1 MTGAPL
7 TPSAET
13 PLDWRNAPFF
23 SPVIPAGVTPMASTR
38 EHPYI
43 WATWLARLLAGE
55 AQCEWA
61 GWFRANYQDWAKPP
75 SDFDSAKW
83 MMDHTA
89 LVNEARES
97 REALGYQVFT
107 EDQNFFALR
116 GKAATLSGKPDLI
129 AVKGNDLVI
138 ADAKTGKP
146 SPHHAVQ
153 VLTYMYAVPR
163 ALERYRGMEFRGH
176 VVYPDGNVQ
185 IPASGLDRQFI
196 DRLGSLI
203 RRLADENP
211 ARKVPSTSECQW
223 CDITAADCP
232 QRIEVDREVSGSTED
247 F

>member
-1 MTGAPL
+1 
-7 TPSAET
+7 
-13 PLDWRNAPFF
+13 
-23 SPVIPAGVTPMASTR
+23 MARAR

-55 AQCEWA
+55 SSCEWA
-61 GWFRANYQDWAKPP
+61 GWFRAHYQDWTKPP
-75 SDFDSAKW
+75 SDFDSARW

-89 LVNEARES
+89 LVNEERAS
-97 REALGYQVFT
+97 RETLGYEVFT
-107 EDQNFFALR
+107 EDQNFFRLQGAT
-116 GKAATLSGKPDLI
+116 ATLAGKPDLI

-138 ADAKTGKP
+138 TDAKTGKP

-163 ALERYRGMEFRGH
+163 ALEQFRGMEFRGH
-176 VVYPDGNVQ
+176 VIYPDGNVQ
-185 IPASGLDRQFI
+185 IPASGLDRKFV

-211 ARKVPSTSECQW
+211 ARKVPSASECRW
-223 CDITAADCP
+223 CDITREDCP
-232 QRIEVDREVSGSTED
+232 ERVEAETWQEGTTED